1 MMEHSP
7 AVESGTEVKENQSN
21 TAENQQ
27 EPVVPSLSVTIPE
40 NDEEKPKEQLS
51 PRTIQ
56 RMKKAEFLGNGPL
69 LSTIWKMT
77 YPDFIAKMFSAL
89 YNIIDSMFIGQ
100 YAGTTTEE
108 KKNALAGVSLAS
120 PIEMCVIV
128 GLSLIFAF
136 CILYPIVKFIPNR
149 GELERVTPI

>member
-89 YNIIDSMFIGQ
+89 YNIL
-100 YAGTTTEE
+100 
-108 KKNALAGVSLAS
+108 LAFPLLRLLKCA
-120 PIEMCVIV
+120 
-128 GLSLIFAF
+128 
-136 CILYPIVKFIPNR
+136 
-149 GELERVTPI
+149 